1 MEVGQ
6 DGGWIAMEDGRIE
19 VKGWLRRIPALWGKP
34 RAEIDHRIHGDLF
47 GTKTVDDAQ
56 DILLVLDR
64 AVRLHIAQRPFWGNY
79 GGTGECRHILHK
91 RRGIMGIEYDEVIK
105 ARHDGTR
112 RRQTFGKS
120 KPLVVLILHHSI
132 AWGWLPG

>member
-6 DGGWIAMEDGRIE
+6 DGGRVAMKD
-19 VKGWLRRIPALWGKP
+19 RRVEGKRRLPGIPALWGKP

-47 GTKTVDDAQ
+47 GTKTVDDAE
-56 DILLVLDR
+56 DILLIFDR
-64 AVRLHIAQRPFWGNY
+64 AVRLHIAQRPFWENDRGA
-79 GGTGECRHILHK
+79 GECRYILHK

-112 RRQTFGKS
+112 RRQTFGKGE
-120 KPLVVLILHHSI
+120 PLVV
-132 AWGWLPG
+132 